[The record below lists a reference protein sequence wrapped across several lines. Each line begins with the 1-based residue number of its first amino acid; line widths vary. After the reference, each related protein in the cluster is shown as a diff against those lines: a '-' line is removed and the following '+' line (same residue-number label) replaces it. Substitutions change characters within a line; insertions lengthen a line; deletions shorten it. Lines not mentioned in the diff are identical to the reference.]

1 MSIACSSKLLP
12 WFPFG
17 NSYPKRTCSKWSS
30 RKQSK
35 SENLKEFPYL
45 LPNSQTKSFHGATL
59 QIYILEFNYMF
70 SLGRKEEGE
79 HHRKRELKNESS
91 IVKKTKDIVNTR
103 NIENNIIT
111 MISDEIQFFNVILM
125 NFTGSFF
132 IYLCSF

>member
-1 MSIACSSKLLP
+1 
-12 WFPFG
+12 
-17 NSYPKRTCSKWSS
+17 
-30 RKQSK
+30 
-35 SENLKEFPYL
+35 
-45 LPNSQTKSFHGATL
+45 
-59 QIYILEFNYMF
+59 MF

-79 HHRKRELKNESS
+79 YHRKRELKNESS